1 MVVRKIKNII
11 TAIGNPI
18 LNCELKKLEK
28 FNVLN
33 NDILYQEGILEIL
46 DSNDKIDFLILSQLL
61 PGQFCL
67 ENLIEELGGIDVYFH
82 SSGIGSQNTLIDINV
97 EISTCK
103 TNVLGFT
110 RMVDY
115 MYNYFKTNNISGQ
128 ICVISSIAGTKGL
141 GVSPAYS
148 ATKRFQN
155 TYIECLEQLSHM
167 QKLNISF
174 TDIRPGFVKTALLND
189 GNNYPMLMDVKYAA
203 KKIVSA
209 VERKKRIAIVDWKY
223 AILLAFFP
231 CFTLFGF
238 GILPPFYEKSYTVY
252 ICKKYNNKG
261 GAILILLDLWR

>member
-1 MVVRKIKNII
+1 MSKRIVIVGASSGLGKEIALIF
-11 TAIGNPI
+11 
-18 LNCELKKLEK
+18 LEK
-28 FNVLN
+28 GWKVGIASRNIEALKEIEKLYPQSAVSQQIDIN
-33 NDILYQEGILEIL
+33 NEDAII
-46 DSNDKIDFLILSQLL
+46 N
-61 PGQFCL
+61 L
-67 ENLIEELGGIDVYFH
+67 ENLIKELGGIDVYFH
-82 SSGIGSQNTLIDINV
+82 SSGIGSQNTLIDINT

-115 MYNYFKTNNISGQ
+115 MYNYFKANNITGQ

-155 TYIECLEQLSHM
+155 TYIECLEQLSNM

-223 AILLAFFP
+223 SILVKFW
-231 CFTLFGF
+231 
-238 GILPPFYEKSYTVY
+238 K
-252 ICKKYNNKG
+252 
-261 GAILILLDLWR
+261 LIPRWLWVRIPVKTK

>member
-1 MVVRKIKNII
+1 MSKRIVIVGASSGLGKEIALIF
-11 TAIGNPI
+11 
-18 LNCELKKLEK
+18 LEK
-28 FNVLN
+28 GWKVGIASRNIEALKEIE
-33 NDILYQEGILEIL
+33 ILYPQRVVSHQIDI
-46 DSNDKIDFLILSQLL
+46 NDENAIID
-61 PGQFCL
+61 L

-189 GNNYPMLMDVKYAA
+189 GNNYPMLMGVKYAA

-223 AILLAFFP
+223 AILVKFWKLIP
-231 CFTLFGF
+231 RWLWVR
-238 GILPPFYEKSYTVY
+238 LPVKT
-252 ICKKYNNKG
+252 K
-261 GAILILLDLWR
+261 

>member
-1 MVVRKIKNII
+1 M
-11 TAIGNPI
+11 
-18 LNCELKKLEK
+18 LKRIVIVGASSGLGKEIALIFLEK
-28 FNVLN
+28 GWKVGIASRNIEALKEIE
-33 NDILYQEGILEIL
+33 ILYPQRVVSHQIDI
-46 DSNDKIDFLILSQLL
+46 NDENAIID
-61 PGQFCL
+61 L

-189 GNNYPMLMDVKYAA
+189 GNNYPMLMGVKYAA

-223 AILLAFFP
+223 AILVKFWKLIP
-231 CFTLFGF
+231 RWLWVR
-238 GILPPFYEKSYTVY
+238 LPVKT
-252 ICKKYNNKG
+252 K
-261 GAILILLDLWR
+261 